1 MGLKKSWFF
10 RLCRETSMEPIFPLG
25 SRDLSTLIT
34 MPILSHLC
42 PPTIFAYQEYL
53 EYHNNAN
60 TPTLHTLVPSYS
72 ILNIFLFD
80 YHDFFEYLSTLITMI
95 TLTHRIRTS
104 ITIFFVL
111 NWILIFVVSDR
122 NRISILFAI
131 NRISMQGR
139 SVLSGIYLSGGHSR
153 LTAKMPSTDRQAK
166 RR

>member
-53 EYHNNAN
+53 EY
-60 TPTLHTLVPSYS
+60 
-72 ILNIFLFD
+72 
-80 YHDFFEYLSTLITMI
+80 LSTLITMI
-95 TLTHRIRTS
+95 TFTHRTRTS

-111 NWILIFVVSDR
+111 LLFVVSDR
-122 NRISILFAI
+122 NRISIFFAI